1 MCAADFFDCDFKER
15 LYGFDMMK
23 KIIAIVFLLLA
34 AAGAYLFF
42 TRLDYSKIVFV
53 LPSSGR
59 TSSPYYYGKDG
70 DFFLANDLKQGLEKL
85 GYKVEFR
92 FREDYDNLKLGN
104 AGNVLYFKGYYNF
117 EHLPAVKDDGRK
129 RVLYVYY
136 VEGLNFDIL
145 NEADVVASA
154 SRKFINDVVI
164 PRGRPTVYVPQFTNP
179 ERFKPAE
186 VEEDKQYPVLFVGS
200 NHSGFGRKSVHYAEF
215 AGVDL
220 SVFGKFWEKN
230 LPPAFLKGQYIDNNE
245 LYRYY
250 ANAGIVLND
259 HRQDMVFYG
268 FVSNRIYDV
277 TASGGFVFT
286 DYMPEIV
293 EAYGDSVATYKDF
306 DEFEEKLKYYQ
317 THPEVRKA
325 MAERARE
332 ITLKQFTNLKAA
344 EIFESIFKN
353 IRK

>member
-1 MCAADFFDCDFKER
+1 
-15 LYGFDMMK
+15 MMR
-23 KIIAIVFLLLA
+23 KIIAIVLLLLA
-34 AAGAYLFF
+34 VGAYLFF
-42 TRLDYSKIVFV
+42 ARLDYSKIVFV
-53 LPSSGR
+53 LPSSER

-70 DFFLANDLKQGLEKL
+70 DFFLANDLKSGLEKL
-85 GYKVEFR
+85 GYKVEYR

-136 VEGLNFDIL
+136 IEGLNFDIL
-145 NEADVVASA
+145 NEVDVVASA
-154 SRKFINDVVI
+154 SRKFIDDVVV
-164 PRGRPTVYVPQFTNP
+164 PRGRPAVYAPQFTNP
-179 ERFKPAE
+179 ERFKPAD
-186 VEEDKQYPVLFVGS
+186 EEADKQYPVLFVGS
-200 NHSGFGRKSVHYAEF
+200 NHSGFGRTSVNYAELS
-215 AGVDL
+215 GVNL
-220 SVFGKFWEKN
+220 SVFGKFWEKS
-230 LPPAFLKGQYIDNNE
+230 LPQKELKGQYIDNDE

-259 HRQDMVFYG
+259 HRQDMMFYG

-293 EAYGDSVATYKDF
+293 EVYGDSVATYKDF
-306 DEFEEKLKYYQ
+306 DEFKEKLSFYQ
-317 THPEVRKA
+317 ARPELRKA
-325 MAERARE
+325 MAARARE
-332 ITLKQFTNLKAA
+332 ITLRQFTNVKVAG
-344 EIFESIFKN
+344 IFDSIFKN